1 MPLFFALLMGL
12 IFQPKEQKETAI
24 RVNLLVEDRD
34 ESAVSRF
41 ILGAFGNKEMGDLF
55 HVTTVDSGAGRPMMD
70 AGKASALL
78 IIPEGL
84 GESLLNQRPAWL
96 TLIKN
101 PSEAFAPKIA
111 EETVEILAEGGDRLI
126 TLLQGPLQIMR
137 LNAAS
142 DHEYSQVE
150 LGIIAFQVYQIM
162 RKIDGIL
169 IPPLITLNSQTS
181 GEEQSGNDS
190 SNVFAYILASILVMS
205 ILFILE
211 VISRDFFN
219 EQEKNTFKRQRI
231 AIGMSDVIIAK
242 LIFVYLS
249 GLFAYSLV
257 WAVGIPSFGIKIT
270 LHQGIDLAVFA
281 FVLIAACTGVISFI
295 FALAKTRS
303 QAQSVAPAVILG
315 FSMLGGAMI
324 PINNLPLFIQRMAV
338 ISPVYWGIDAMHRI
352 TLENASLPQIGQHLL
367 VLSFLSLVLLIPS
380 LLIQQRK
387 YRS

>member
-84 GESLLNQRPAWL
+84 GESLLNQRPASL

-181 GEEQSGNDS
+181 EADQSTDDS
-190 SNVFAYILASILVMS
+190 SNIFAYLLASILVMS

-211 VISRDFFN
+211 VISRDFFD

-231 AIGMSDVIIAK
+231 AMGMSDVIIAK

-249 GLFAYSLV
+249 GLFAYFLV

-315 FSMLGGAMI
+315 FSMLGGAMV
-324 PINNLPLFIQRMAV
+324 PLNNLPQFIQRIAV

-352 TLENASLPQIGQHLL
+352 TLENASLPEIGRHLL
-367 VLSFLSLVLLIPS
+367 ILSALATALLVPS

-387 YRS
+387 FRS